1 MLRGGKIERK
11 SKKDN
16 FFLFVYNFLDKII
29 LKCYDILAFVA

>member
-1 MLRGGKIERK
+1 MLRGGKRERK

-29 LKCYDILAFVA
+29 LNCHDILAFVA